1 MFHLFILLIIA
12 HIIKL
17 YNGTQILSCDYYSML
32 LASKLQLSIGTPY
45 QTVFASIDL
54 FLPFSFIRSDL
65 FDLSRSSTIEAN
77 ESTIF
82 NYDNKTYQAVL
93 YSDLTNIDAKEFTP
107 SLYGYTLYIIN
118 RNKTD
123 TLIDNGYGFAF
134 KHLNE
139 SFSLVHQL
147 KQNVFI
153 DRAVFA
159 LYLDEPSLN
168 KGTIYF
174 GGIPQEVIEHKN
186 KLSCKVS
193 DAYTPWGCT
202 LNTIIVNN
210 DMININRY
218 SFFQSSEQAIIFP
231 YDIMLRIISSPAI
244 QYYITK
250 GICEF
255 IEESSWNYLNCLQS
269 SFYPNNKIEM
279 YFVFDNKG
287 YKLTIDEL
295 FYCSSMVCSSNFYS
309 VPAKYGDMIIFGNA
323 FLNKYVAEF
332 DYDAK
337 TVSFYSDY
345 TFKTFTQ
352 GKASKVLLMINSIY
366 LCSYLIIQII
376 IYIKNK

>member
-1 MFHLFILLIIA
+1 MIIT

-32 LASKLQLSIGTPY
+32 LISKLQLSIGSPY
-45 QTVFASIDL
+45 QTVLASIDL

-77 ESTIF
+77 QSTIL
-82 NYDNKTYQAVL
+82 NYDNKTYHAVL
-93 YSDLTNIDAKEFTP
+93 YSDLTNIEAKEFTP
-107 SLYGYTLYIIN
+107 SLYGYVLYIIN
-118 RNKTD
+118 RNKSD

-134 KHLNE
+134 KHHNE

-159 LYLDEPSLN
+159 LYLDEPTLN

-174 GGIPQEVIEHKN
+174 GGVPQEVIEHKN
-186 KLSCKVS
+186 KLTCKVS
-193 DAYTPWGCT
+193 DEYTPWGCM
-202 LNTIIVNN
+202 LNAIIVNN
-210 DMININRY
+210 DIININRY
-218 SFFQSSEQAIIFP
+218 SFFQSNEQAIIFP
-231 YDIMLRIISSPAI
+231 HDIMLRIISSPAI

-255 IEESSWNYLNCLQS
+255 REDSSWSYVNCFQS

-279 YFVFDNKG
+279 YFTFDNKG
-287 YKLTIDEL
+287 YRFTIDEL
-295 FYCSSMVCSSNFYS
+295 FYCTPMVCSSNFYS
-309 VPAKYGDMIIFGNA
+309 VQSKYGDMIIFGNA

-332 DYDAK
+332 DYDEK

-352 GKASKVLLMINSIY
+352 GRSSKMMLMINSIY
-366 LCSYLIIQII
+366 LCCFLIIQVI